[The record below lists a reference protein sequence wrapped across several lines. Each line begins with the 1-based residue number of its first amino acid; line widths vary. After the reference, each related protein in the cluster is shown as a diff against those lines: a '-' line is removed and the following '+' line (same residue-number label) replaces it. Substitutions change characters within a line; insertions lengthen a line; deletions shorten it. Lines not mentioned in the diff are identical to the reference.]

1 MKHAFSADTTRI
13 NNNNKKKKKKKD
25 INIWMEYDHPATS
38 ILTNI
43 RKRTFKESQICKLY
57 EGDRSGNLNSGPK
70 QRN

>member
-1 MKHAFSADTTRI
+1 
-13 NNNNKKKKKKKD
+13 
-25 INIWMEYDHPATS
+25 MEYDHPATS

-70 QRN
+70 QRK